1 MNKQELQSRLDL
13 LYSERQDIESQIE
26 FSSSQK
32 MVESLEE
39 ELYNINDSIKI
50 LKQAGNN
57 G

>member
-13 LYSERQDIESQIE
+13 LYSEKKDIESQIE

>member
-13 LYSERQDIESQIE
+13 LYSERKDIESQIE

>member
-13 LYSERQDIESQIE
+13 LYSERKDIESQIE

-50 LKQAGNN
+50 LKQAGND

>member
-1 MNKQELQSRLDL
+1 MNKQELQHKLDL
-13 LYSERQDIESQIE
+13 LYSEKKDIESQIE

-50 LKQAGNN
+50 LTQSVNN

>member
-1 MNKQELQSRLDL
+1 MDKHELQNKLDS
-13 LYSERQDIESQIE
+13 LYSEKKDIESQIE

-50 LKQAGNN
+50 LTQSVNN

>member
-1 MNKQELQSRLDL
+1 MNKKELQSRLDL
-13 LYSERQDIESQIE
+13 LYSERKDIESQIE